1 MTSTQR
7 LALLRRELEAHVAH
21 NEKLARMQRE
31 HDAWMLAGVRAAAWA
46 LRLTLGSSGAL
57 VALVLFGVMTGST
70 AGRWAAPWLLSG
82 ATIGLL
88 MHGWLVARLER
99 GTRQW
104 LEWLTTTDETLPE
117 LPEHLRGEQ

>member
-31 HDAWMLAGVRAAAWA
+31 HDAWLRAGVRAAAWA
-46 LRLTLGSSGAL
+46 FRLTLGSSLALAALMLYGA
-57 VALVLFGVMTGST
+57 VTGST
-70 AGRWAAPWLLSG
+70 AGLWAAPVLLAA

-88 MHGWLVARLER
+88 MHGWILSRVER

-104 LEWLTTTDETLPE
+104 FEWLATTDETLPE
-117 LPEHLRGEQ
+117 LPEHLRGES